1 MHRLVCIK
9 SFFTEILRNKQGR
22 TVYDIKTMQTKNDV
36 NKKMRIKRQMD
47 LLLKNIRRKMRD
59 MPTTVQKRN
68 SQKNSCENPYR
79 VKNFVCQMLFVNIF
93 KYHLYRFLLCG
104 LMNLTNFSKSK
115 SISNIICH
123 MFHEC
128 NCKTAI
134 CLFDSFVANLKF
146 DLM

>member
-9 SFFTEILRNKQGR
+9 SFFTKILRNKQDR

-68 SQKNSCENPYR
+68 SQKYSCKNPYT

-93 KYHLYRFLLCG
+93 KYHLYRFFLCG

-115 SISNIICH
+115 SIFNHICH

-134 CLFDSFVANLKF
+134 CLFDPFVAN
-146 DLM
+146 

>member
-22 TVYDIKTMQTKNDV
+22 TVFDIKTMQTKNDV

-93 KYHLYRFLLCG
+93 KYHLYRFSRTYEL
-104 LMNLTNFSKSK
+104 
-115 SISNIICH
+115 
-123 MFHEC
+123 
-128 NCKTAI
+128 
-134 CLFDSFVANLKF
+134 DKF
-146 DLM
+146 FEKQKHIQHYLPYVPRMQLQNGYLSV